1 MTSFLMLE
9 DGTIHHG
16 AAYAAEGVAV
26 GELVFTTSMTG
37 YQEVVTDP
45 SFAGQLVTFT
55 QPMIGNYGVEEDASE
70 STHPHARAV
79 VIREGRNSTPN
90 NRRGFSDWLKEHGVV
105 GIQGIDTRAITRR
118 LRDGGAVRAAV
129 ANGDHEPTQ
138 VLEMV
143 RAAPEMAGQ
152 ALAGSV
158 SRPEAIT

>member
-55 QPMIGNYGVEEDASE
+55 QPMIGNYGWRRTSPSRPDHMPGRWS
-70 STHPHARAV
+70 SARA
-79 VIREGRNSTPN
+79 ETPLPN
-90 NRRGFSDWLKEHGVV
+90 DRRGFSDWLTSMEWWGCRESIPARSP
-105 GIQGIDTRAITRR
+105 GGCATAGRCGPRSQTAITTRR
-118 LRDGGAVRAAV
+118 RCWR
-129 ANGDHEPTQ
+129 
-138 VLEMV
+138 
-143 RAAPEMAGQ
+143 
-152 ALAGSV
+152 
-158 SRPEAIT
+158 